1 MKKQK
6 REKLKKLLN
15 EILKE
20 SFKNCE
26 NDEEDVSASSQ
37 KINQAAYECLKHIEY
52 EPEDIDD
59 LTSNS

>member
-26 NDEEDVSASSQ
+26 NDEDEVAESSQ
-37 KINQAAYECLKHIEY
+37 RINTAAYECLKHIEY
-52 EPEDIDD
+52 EAEDIDD
-59 LTSNS
+59 